1 MITTDFSNYILTK
14 SERKLLKK
22 IKRGKVAVY
31 RDDFQDLL
39 NQNFICYQQH
49 EIDEIENRIPKG
61 DKIMITEYGKA
72 YLKWK
77 KRDNI
82 RFWFPVVI
90 SVIALIISAVTIA

>member
-31 RDDFQDLL
+31 CDYFQDLL
-39 NQNFICYQQH
+39 NQNFICYQQYGT
-49 EIDEIENRIPKG
+49 DEIGNHIPQ
-61 DKIMITEYGKA
+61 DNKIMITELGKA
-72 YLKWK
+72 FLKWK

-90 SVIALIISAVTIA
+90 SIIALAISALALA

>member
-31 RDDFQDLL
+31 CD
-39 NQNFICYQQH
+39 YH
-49 EIDEIENRIPKG
+49 IPQG
-61 DKIMITEYGKA
+61 NKIMITELGKA
-72 YLKWK
+72 FLKWK

-90 SVIALIISAVTIA
+90 SIIALAISVLALA